1 MSVGLTPLH
10 TLNTI
15 VANGLQISI
24 KKKPQM
30 YCVCIIHSK
39 EIKAMFPEDR
49 DKMQELLFKCSENN
63 NNINS
68 AIMLRPFTAGQVF
81 IIKI

>member
-1 MSVGLTPLH
+1 
-10 TLNTI
+10 
-15 VANGLQISI
+15 
-24 KKKPQM
+24 
-30 YCVCIIHSK
+30 
-39 EIKAMFPEDR
+39 MFLEDR

-63 NNINS
+63 NNNS

>member
-1 MSVGLTPLH
+1 MSLGLTPLH

-24 KKKPQM
+24 KKNPQI

-39 EIKAMFPEDR
+39 EIKAMFLEDR

-63 NNINS
+63 NNNS